1 MNQLIIDRIKWRTGG
16 TTFNDKFGETKLLNE
31 KGMMCCLGF
40 YCVQIGNKTPNEISD
55 IALPESLQSCEG
67 IEELIK
73 PVFLSDI
80 TEYKNNDFTESAI
93 YINDSE
99 SLSNEFREIQIHQH
113 FKKINVDV
121 KFVNEYP
128 S

>member
-1 MNQLIIDRIKWRTGG
+1 MRQLVIDRSKWRTGG
-16 TTFNDKFGETKLLNE
+16 NILDTQFGVTQLLNDN
-31 KGMMCCLGF
+31 GMMCCLGF
-40 YCVQIGNKTPNEISD
+40 YCLQIGNKTENEISE
-55 IALPESLQSCEG
+55 IGLPESLDSCEG
-67 IEELIK
+67 IEELIE
-73 PVFLSDI
+73 PVSDI
-80 TEYKNNDFTESAI
+80 RDFKNNDFTEIAI

-99 SLSNEFREIQIHQH
+99 ELSNEFREIQIHQH